1 MTERAPIESSPR
13 LLWSKTGRALGL
25 SVLFAAALQWMPG
38 LEPLRWMP
46 DDPMAFAPALFR
58 SAPVE
63 GEEDAPDE
71 VDETRLVAIGP
82 GMVEGPADEDDIP
95 VGLRPIEALLI
106 DDVEG
111 PAGPGGEAD
120 DEADALD
127 PEPDPGPA
135 LVWDPDAELPPQPK
149 VRTTEAGLPLLP
161 IEDPQGGMRR
171 LYRALAR
178 AEDGEP
184 GALTRVVH
192 YGDSLITGDYVT
204 QTVRRLM
211 QKRFG
216 DGGHGFVLAGRPSPW
231 YRRDNLD
238 LDTSEGWQVN
248 RLTRPPIDDGAYGLG
263 GVTVRTRKRGQWVRM
278 RPDTPPEPE
287 VEVEGAPVEH
297 PVGARVSRMQ
307 VLYLGQPGGGRFQ
320 MQVGGPPVVIETET
334 EAQTSRVAEVRVPD
348 GHHTFELETL
358 GGGEVRLFGVVF
370 ERDGPGVVYD
380 SLGLDGARA
389 RLLERFDRDH
399 WHDQLRLRRPDL
411 LVLHYGTN
419 ESQFRRLSSKRY
431 RQSLS
436 ETIGHLRAA
445 LPGVSCLL
453 VGPMDRAEKHP
464 ETGKLVTRPVVKRIV
479 RVQREVAWRQGCA
492 FWNTYRAMGGE
503 GSMAR
508 WYRMKPKLAS
518 GDLTHPTRRGADR
531 IGQMLYLALMDGYAR
546 YTASLEPPPPQPMVA
561 RPIAEAPPP
570 PAPMPPPPAPPTPH
584 AMPIAPPPAGPG
596 ATAREV
602 ER

>member
-1 MTERAPIESSPR
+1 MTEPAPIESAPHI
-13 LLWSKTGRALGL
+13 LWSKTGRALWL

-38 LEPLRWMP
+38 LEPLRWAP
-46 DDPMAFAPALFR
+46 DDPMAFVPGLFR
-58 SAPVE
+58 PDEALVD
-63 GEEDAPDE
+63 EDAPEE
-71 VDETRLVAIGP
+71 VDEGRLVSVGP
-82 GMVEGPADEDDIP
+82 GMVDGPSDDGDIP
-95 VGLRPIEALLI
+95 VGLRPVEALLI
-106 DDVEG
+106 DDGAAANDDAGDVDADG
-111 PAGPGGEAD
+111 PPE
-120 DEADALD
+120 

-135 LVWDPDAELPPQPK
+135 LVWDPEAELPPEPE
-149 VRTTEAGLPLLP
+149 VRQTDAGLPLLA

-171 LYRALAR
+171 FYRALAR

-184 GALTRVVH
+184 GVARVVH

-204 QTVRRLM
+204 QTARRLM

-231 YRRDNLD
+231 YRRDNLK
-238 LDTSEGWQVN
+238 LSTSDDWQIN
-248 RLTRPPIDDGAYGLG
+248 RITRPAIDDGHYGLG
-263 GVTVRTRKRGQWVRM
+263 AVTVRTRKRGQWVRM
-278 RPDTPPEPE
+278 RPDAPPDAEEGEPAE
-287 VEVEGAPVEH
+287 T
-297 PVGARVSRMQ
+297 PVGTRVSRMQ

-320 MQVGGPPVVIETET
+320 MRVGGPPVVIETDT
-334 EAQTSRVAEVRVPD
+334 EEQKSRVAEIRVPD
-348 GHHTFELETL
+348 GHHTFELRTL

-389 RLLERFDRDH
+389 KLLKRFDRDH

-431 RQSLS
+431 RADLIG
-436 ETIGHLRAA
+436 TIGHLRAA

-453 VGPMDRAEKHP
+453 VGPMDRAEKHADS
-464 ETGKLVTRPVVKRIV
+464 GKLVTRPVVKRIV

-531 IGQMLYLALMDGYAR
+531 IGQMLYLALMDGYGRYRAR
-546 YTASLEPPPPQPMVA
+546 QAPAEPVAPPAPAAPPAPVAPPAPAPTEAADAPHRMPIEPPK
-561 RPIAEAPPP
+561 PP
-570 PAPMPPPPAPPTPH
+570 PAAPA
-584 AMPIAPPPAGPG
+584 
-596 ATAREV
+596 ARETN
-602 ER
+602 R

>member
-1 MTERAPIESSPR
+1 MTRPVPIDSSPR

-25 SVLFAAALQWMPG
+25 SLVFAAALQWMPG

-46 DDPMAFAPALFR
+46 DDPMAFVPGLFR
-58 SAPVE
+58 PQDALA
-63 GEEDAPDE
+63 EESAPDE
-71 VDETRLVAIGP
+71 VDEARLVTAGP
-82 GMVEGPADEDDIP
+82 GMVDGPTDDGDIP
-95 VGLRPIEALLI
+95 VGLRPVEALLI
-106 DDVEG
+106 DEPGQGEG
-111 PAGPGGEAD
+111 PDDPDVDGE
-120 DEADALD
+120 

-135 LVWDPDAELPPQPK
+135 LVWDPDAALPPEPE
-149 VRTTEAGLPLLP
+149 VRRTEAGLPLLP

-171 LYRALAR
+171 FYRALAR
-178 AEDGEP
+178 SEDGEP
-184 GALTRVVH
+184 GVARVVH
-192 YGDSLITGDYVT
+192 YGDSLITGDYVS

-231 YRRDNLD
+231 YRRDNLE
-238 LDTSEGWQVN
+238 LSTSDDWRIN
-248 RLTRPPIDDGAYGLG
+248 RITRPPVDDGHYGLG
-263 GVTVRTRKRGQWVRM
+263 AVTVRSKKRGQWVRM
-278 RPDTPPEPE
+278 RPDRPPEPKDGEALGE
-287 VEVEGAPVEH
+287 VPIGT
-297 PVGARVSRMQ
+297 RVSKMQ

-320 MQVGGPPVVIETET
+320 VRVGGPPVVIETDTAEKK
-334 EAQTSRVAEVRVPD
+334 SRVAEVRVPD
-348 GHHTFELETL
+348 GHHTFELRTL

-389 RLLERFDRDH
+389 KLLKRFDRDH

-431 RQSLS
+431 RADLIG
-436 ETIGHLRAA
+436 TIGHLRAA

-464 ETGKLVTRPVVKRIV
+464 DSGKLVTRPVVKRIV

-492 FWNTYRAMGGE
+492 FWNTYRAMGGQ

-531 IGQMLYLALMDGYAR
+531 IGQMLYLALMDGYGHFQAR
-546 YTASLEPPPPQPMVA
+546 QAPAEPSPPVPHPPFDPVVGAPRPAPSPSVDPPMPVG
-561 RPIAEAPPP
+561 P
-570 PAPMPPPPAPPTPH
+570 PALDVPAP
-584 AMPIAPPPAGPG
+584 AV
-596 ATAREV
+596 RET

>member
-1 MTERAPIESSPR
+1 MPPPPPESSPR
-13 LLWSKTGRALGL
+13 LLWSKTGRTVWLA
-25 SVLFAAALQWMPG
+25 VLFAAALQLAPG
-38 LEPLRWMP
+38 LEPLRW
-46 DDPMAFAPALFR
+46 APADPLAFVPGLFR
-58 SAPVE
+58 PTVPE
-63 GEEDAPDE
+63 LEEAAPDE
-71 VDETRLVAIGP
+71 VDESRLVALGP
-82 GMVEGPADEDDIP
+82 GAVDGPADDDDIP
-95 VGLRPIEALLI
+95 VGLRPVEALHV
-106 DDVEG
+106 DEPG
-111 PAGPGGEAD
+111 GPGVAPDGGE
-120 DEADALD
+120 EE
-127 PEPDPGPA
+127 PEPGPA
-135 LVWDPDAELPPQPK
+135 LVWDPNAALPPPPE
-149 VRTTEAGLPLLP
+149 VRRTGSGLPLLP
-161 IEDPQGGMRR
+161 IEDPQGGLRR
-171 LYRALAR
+171 FYRSLERVER
-178 AEDGEP
+178 AEP

-238 LDTSEGWQVN
+238 LDTSDGWRVN

-278 RPDTPPEPE
+278 RPDAPPEEPDPE
-287 VEVEGAPVEH
+287 DPE
-297 PVGARVSRMQ
+297 PVGTRVSRMQ

-320 MQVGGPPVVIETET
+320 MRVGGPPVIIETDT
-334 EAQTSRVAEVRVPD
+334 EDKASRVAEIRVPD
-348 GHHTFELETL
+348 GHHTFELRTL
-358 GGGEVRLFGVVF
+358 GKGEVRLFGVVF

-389 RLLERFDRDH
+389 KLLKRFDRPH

-431 RQSLS
+431 RADLS
-436 ETIGHLRAA
+436 GTIGHLRAA

-464 ETGKLVTRPVVKRIV
+464 ESGKLVTRPVVKRIV

-531 IGQMLYLALMDGYAR
+531 IGQMLYLALMDGYQRHRA
-546 YTASLEPPPPQPMVA
+546 AQAPK
-561 RPIAEAPPP
+561 PPP
-570 PAPMPPPPAPPTPH
+570 PAAPAELPEDGPVGPPVGPWPQR
-584 AMPIAPPPAGPG
+584 PAGPG
-596 ATAREV
+596 GPR
-602 ER
+602 